1 MARKSILVAIAILA
15 ATPAFAH
22 NTQIPAS
29 QFATAQPPPAL
40 RLMNDTEFATFLQR
54 LDAGLLRSEL
64 QMKKMDLRSLKLDA
78 QETEELGRTYERCLD
93 SIEGTRDEIQK
104 LSQKQTLKLDLFLL
118 IDLHQ
123 LARNLDLLDA
133 SLVNSATANPT
144 AGVQKTLAYAHEVLG
159 IDGSL
164 STEIS
169 MFQHHFVAFTD
180 VVDATLDQIDPDGPQ
195 PQTQK

>member
-1 MARKSILVAIAILA
+1 MARKSILTMIAILA
-15 ATPAFAH
+15 TTPAFAN
-22 NTQIPAS
+22 NTQIPAG
-29 QFATAQPPPAL
+29 QFATAQPPQAL
-40 RLMNDTEFATFLQR
+40 RLMNDTEFATFLQH
-54 LDAGLLRSEL
+54 LDGDLLRSEL

-93 SIEGTRDEIQK
+93 AIEGTRDEIQK

-144 AGVQKTLAYAHEVLG
+144 AGVQKTLGYAHEVLN
-159 IDGSL
+159 IDASL
-164 STEIS
+164 STGIS
-169 MFQHHFVAFTD
+169 TFQHHFVAFTD
-180 VVDATLDQIDPDGPQ
+180 VVDATLDQADPDGPQ
-195 PQTQK
+195 PQSQK